1 MSTTNVLPLI
11 RITTP
16 NGQYC
21 DVNVYHITMI
31 DCRLEEGKKQYP
43 IVFISNGEAIT
54 VTDEEALR
62 ISKAITKT
70 DKPQQMIQS
79 TCKFKNFN
87 L

>member
-31 DCRLEEGKKQYP
+31 DCRLEDGKKQYP
-43 IVFISNGEAIT
+43 IVFMSNGDAIT
-54 VTDEEALR
+54 VTDEEAKR
-62 ISKAITKT
+62 ISSAVSKINM
-70 DKPQQMIQS
+70 PQQL
-79 TCKFKNFN
+79 N
-87 L
+87 